1 MTATIPLS
9 NSKMALIV
17 IAVLALIFLVNFVM
31 PTIFEEIQCKE
42 KGGVW
47 MGIPREGCAMSSE
60 VCKEAEGIPIG
71 YLECKDIWLI
81 GCLDMGI
88 PGCSFR

>member
-1 MTATIPLS
+1 
-9 NSKMALIV
+9 
-17 IAVLALIFLVNFVM
+17 
-31 PTIFEEIQCKE
+31 
-42 KGGVW
+42 